1 MDLNAYITNVP
12 DFPKEGIQ
20 FKDITPLIGDAE
32 ALRFAI
38 NEMAAFARAQ
48 DAEVIVGPD
57 ARGFI
62 FGTPVA
68 YALNLGFV
76 PVRKP
81 GKLPRE
87 TLEKT
92 YDLEYGTNTLAIH
105 KTEIKPGQKV
115 VIADDLLATGGT
127 IEATVELIES
137 LGAKVVGCVFLIE
150 LDFLEGRKKLK
161 RIPVKTLLHY

>member
-1 MDLNAYITNVP
+1 MKLEDYILNVP
-12 DFPKEGIQ
+12 DFPQKGIQ
-20 FKDITPLIGDAE
+20 FKDITPLIGNPDA
-32 ALRFAI
+32 LKKAI
-38 NEMAAFARAQ
+38 DEMALFAKSKGAT
-48 DAEVIVGPD
+48 VIVGPD

-105 KTEIKPGQKV
+105 KTEIKPDDKV
-115 VIADDLLATGGT
+115 VIIDDLLATGGT
-127 IEATVELIES
+127 IEASVELIEA

-150 LDFLEGRKKLK
+150 LDFLNGRETLK
-161 RIPVKTLLHY
+161 DIPVKSLLHY

>member
-1 MDLNAYITNVP
+1 MKLENYILNVP

-20 FKDITPLIGDAE
+20 FKDITPLIGDKD
-32 ALRFAI
+32 ALKASIDAMALFAKDQG
-38 NEMAAFARAQ
+38 AT
-48 DAEVIVGPD
+48 VIVGPD

-68 YALNLGFV
+68 YALHLGFV

-87 TLEKT
+87 TLEET

-105 KTEIKPGQKV
+105 KTEIKPTDKV
-115 VIADDLLATGGT
+115 VIVDDLLATGGT
-127 IEATVELIES
+127 IEATVSLIEK
-137 LGAKVVGCVFLIE
+137 LGAKVVGCAFLIE
-150 LDFLEGRKKLK
+150 LDFLDGREKLK
-161 RIPVKTLLHY
+161 DIPVKSLLHY

>member
-32 ALRFAI
+32 AFRFAI
-38 NEMAAFARAQ
+38 NEMAAFARAKG
-48 DAEVIVGPD
+48 AEVIVGPD

-105 KTEIKPGQKV
+105 KTEIQPGQKV

-127 IEATVELIES
+127 IEATVELIEA
-137 LGAKVVGCVFLIE
+137 LGAHVVGCVFLIE
-150 LDFLEGRKKLK
+150 LDFLKGREKLK
-161 RIPVKTLLHY
+161 EIPIKTLLHY

>member
-32 ALRFAI
+32 AFRFAI
-38 NEMAAFARAQ
+38 NEMAAFARAKG
-48 DAEVIVGPD
+48 AEVIVGPD

-127 IEATVELIES
+127 IDATVSLLES
-137 LGAKVVGCVFLIE
+137 LGAEVVGCVFLIE
-150 LDFLEGRKKLK
+150 LDFLKGREKLNT
-161 RIPVKTLLHY
+161 IPIKTLLHY

>member
-12 DFPKEGIQ
+12 DFPKAGIQ

-32 ALRFAI
+32 AFRFAI
-38 NEMAAFARAQ
+38 NEMAAFARAKG
-48 DAEVIVGPD
+48 AEVIVGPD

-127 IEATVELIES
+127 IEATVELIEA
-137 LGAKVVGCVFLIE
+137 LGAHVVGCVFLIE
-150 LDFLEGRKKLK
+150 LDFLKGREKLK
-161 RIPVKTLLHY
+161 EIPIKTLLHY

>member
-105 KTEIKPGQKV
+105 KTEIQPGQKV

>member
-32 ALRFAI
+32 AFRFAI

-48 DAEVIVGPD
+48 EADVIVGPD

-127 IEATVELIES
+127 IEATVELIEA

>member
-1 MDLNAYITNVP
+1 MDLKAHIQNVP
-12 DFPKEGIQ
+12 DFPQPGIQ
-20 FKDITPLIGDAE
+20 FKDITPLIGHPE

-38 NEMAAFARAQ
+38 NEMAAFARSQ
-48 DAEVIVGPD
+48 DADVIVGPD

-92 YDLEYGTNTLAIH
+92 YDLEYGTNTLAVH
-105 KTEIKPGQKV
+105 KTEIKPGQRV
-115 VIADDLLATGGT
+115 VIVDDLLATGGT
-127 IEATVELIES
+127 IEATVALIEA
-137 LGAKVVGCVFLIE
+137 LGATVVGCTFLIE
-150 LDFLEGRKKLK
+150 LNFLDGRKKLNH
-161 RIPVKTLLHY
+161 IPIKSLLNY